1 MAKPKTPAGF
11 AASGAALWSQITS
24 KYDLRADELRV
35 LEDGC
40 READLID
47 GLSAALAEGDLM
59 VKGSMGQQVVNPLV
73 GEIRQHRNTLAT
85 LLGKLKLPDD
95 ESSDSAGR
103 VSAQARSAANAR
115 WSRRG
120 A

>member
-1 MAKPKTPAGF
+1 MSKPKPPNGLQT
-11 AASGAALWSQITS
+11 SGSALWGVIVG
-24 KYDLRADELRV
+24 KYDLRADELRI
-35 LEDGC
+35 LEDAC

-47 GLSAALAEGDLM
+47 LLSVALDESTPIT
-59 VKGSMGQQVVNPLV
+59 KGSMGQPVVNPLV
-73 GEIRQHRNTLAT
+73 PEIRQHRATLST

-95 ESSDSAGR
+95 DTSDSAGR
-103 VSAQARSAANAR
+103 VSAQARAAANAR

>member
-1 MAKPKTPAGF
+1 MTKRKAPEGLES
-11 AASGAALWSQITS
+11 SGAALWSAITA

-35 LEDGC
+35 LEDAC
-40 READLID
+40 READLVD
-47 GLSAALAEGDLM
+47 VLSVALAASDPIT
-59 VKGSMGQQVVNPLV
+59 KGSQGQPVVNPLV
-73 GEIRQHRNTLAT
+73 PEIRQHRATLAG

-95 ESSDSAGR
+95 ETSDSAGR
-103 VSAQARSAANAR
+103 VSAQARAAANAR